1 MNVWEPGEIYKS
13 DLRSRLFEFAA
24 QVIMLLKFLPS
35 TPEARTIRHQL
46 SKAST
51 SGGANYEESQAG
63 SSRADFSNKIRISLR
78 EVKESNYW
86 LRLIDRCQLIKNEEA
101 NIKLNFLIGESSEL
115 AKILASILNKCK
127 S

>member
-1 MNVWEPGEIYKS
+1 MNALEPEEIYKS

-24 QVIMLLKFLPS
+24 QVILLLKFLPS
-35 TPEARTIRHQL
+35 TPEAMTMRHQL

-86 LRLIDRCQLIKNEEA
+86 LRMIERCQLIKNEEA
-101 NIKLNFLIGESSEL
+101 NIKLNFLIEESSEL
-115 AKILASILNKCK
+115 TKILASILNKCK

>member
-1 MNVWEPGEIYKS
+1 
-13 DLRSRLFEFAA
+13 A
-24 QVIMLLKFLPS
+24 QVILMLKFLPS
-35 TPEARTIRHQL
+35 TPEAMTIRHQL

-86 LRLIDRCQLIKNEEA
+86 LRLIQRCQLIQNEQSKT
-101 NIKLNFLIGESSEL
+101 KLKFLIEESSEL
-115 AKILASILNKCK
+115 TKILASILNKCR